1 MGDVVNRAALED
13 LQESVGDRSVAIDIV
28 RTYIDDVRGAVL
40 TLREQTDA
48 GRADGVRRTAH
59 TVKPG
64 SRLMGA
70 GALADLFGRIEALGA
85 EGSVDGAAPL
95 VDEAAGQVK
104 KVTSA
109 LRAWIAE
116 S

>member
-1 MGDVVNRAALED
+1 MGDVVNRAALAD

-40 TLREQTDA
+40 TLREHTDA

-70 GALADLFGRIEALGA
+70 GTLADLFARIEAI
-85 EGSVDGAAPL
+85 GAAGTVEGAAEL
-95 VDEAAGQVK
+95 VATAEAQVEL
-104 KVTSA
+104 VTAA
-109 LRAWIAE
+109 LESWIKE
-116 S
+116 